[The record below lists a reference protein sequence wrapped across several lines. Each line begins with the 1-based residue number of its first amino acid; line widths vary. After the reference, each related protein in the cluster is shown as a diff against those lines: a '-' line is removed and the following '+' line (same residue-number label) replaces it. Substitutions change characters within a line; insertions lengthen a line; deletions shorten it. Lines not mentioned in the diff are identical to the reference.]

1 MPFFELRDRII
12 TKSPNAVRGDHHDE
26 NDDDPDEDDFKDFYW

>member
-1 MPFFELRDRII
+1 MPFLELKNRII

-26 NDDDPDEDDFKDFYW
+26 SDDDPDEDDFKDFYW